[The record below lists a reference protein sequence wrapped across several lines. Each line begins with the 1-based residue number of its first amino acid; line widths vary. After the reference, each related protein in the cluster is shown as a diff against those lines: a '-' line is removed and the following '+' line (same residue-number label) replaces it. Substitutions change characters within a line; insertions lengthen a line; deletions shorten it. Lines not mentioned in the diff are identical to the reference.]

1 MWREIERVLF
11 HCKCVIKLPIETDTR
26 RVPGQ
31 QFYFSFTPFSK
42 MRMLNLRCSRHSAMK
57 FWGRYFF
64 TSIYTLYFFMF
75 SKTRSVNPLNSFESF
90 SIPIKSNKA
99 WITEWLSTLVSL
111 DALPK
116 RKKDS
121 QNRGPTNGVFFNP
134 SIKK

>member
-11 HCKCVIKLPIETDTR
+11 HCNCVIKLPIETDTR
-26 RVPGQ
+26 RVLGQ

-90 SIPIKSNKA
+90 SIPIKSIKA
-99 WITEWLSTLVSL
+99 WITEWLSTLWCHSMRCPKGKKTHKIEV
-111 DALPK
+111 LPIEC
-116 RKKDS
+116 S
-121 QNRGPTNGVFFNP
+121 PIVP
-134 SIKK
+134 